1 MTPHRVLIADDH
13 ELVRRAV
20 RQLIESEPGLEVCGE
35 AANGREAVRQ
45 TAGLQPDLVVLDIGM
60 PELNGLEAIRQIKHE
75 QPRTEVLVLTLHE
88 SEQLVHDVLAA
99 GARGFVLKSDAADR
113 LLAAARALL
122 GGDAYLT
129 PRVETM
135 VLAGYLGHERR
146 GTASPAPAALTARER
161 EIVQMLAE
169 GHSNKQV
176 AATLCVSQKTVETH
190 RANIMRKLD
199 LHSLAELVHYAIR
212 NGIVVA

>member
-1 MTPHRVLIADDH
+1 MTQRRVLIADDH

-20 RQLIESEPGLEVCGE
+20 RQLIETQPDWMVCAE

-45 TAGLQPDLVVLDIGM
+45 AATLEPDLVILDIGM
-60 PELNGLEAIRQIKHE
+60 PELNGLEAIRQIRHAR
-75 QPRTEVLVLTLHE
+75 QQTEILVLTLHE

-122 GGDAYLT
+122 DGAAYLT
-129 PRVETM
+129 PRVESM
-135 VLAGYLGHERR
+135 VLAGYLAADR
-146 GTASPAPAALTARER
+146 AIAPSAAPGALTARER
-161 EIVQMLAE
+161 EIVQLLAE

-176 AATLCVSQKTVETH
+176 AGTLCVSQKTVETH
-190 RANIMRKLD
+190 RANVMRKLD
-199 LHSLAELVHYAIR
+199 LHTLADLVHYAIR
-212 NGIVVA
+212 NGMVAP